1 MGQGREGLGA
11 EFGPAIGQSAGW
23 GEGGGRR
30 GPGTHEKTDM
40 GAVLS
45 GRGEAEREEAGGGGK
60 EEGKRDAL
68 GPCARVEDIG
78 RGHEVSL
85 TLAISRAN
93 CTGAHNQ

>member
-1 MGQGREGLGA
+1 MGPNSGLRSDNQRG
-11 EFGPAIGQSAGW
+11 GVR
-23 GEGGGRR
+23 GGGRG

-45 GRGEAEREEAGGGGK
+45 WTREAEREEAGGGGK

-93 CTGAHNQ
+93 CTGAHN